1 MSLSHWTTQRIESPA
16 HWRLL
21 NRSRAVYKNTKFT
34 GYFDLKYHCW
44 NMQLWVNSSWR
55 LVFSVLVNV
64 LKKKSA
70 FVVHIWNEWKNRNS
84 VSADWICIFFQV
96 INYSWLY
103 KIKFIVGC
111 LSGKNSNCKFP
122 QRSLL
127 SQRTYK
133 VRLPFYIRVH
143 MYGAFLWR
151 FYIFIHEVV
160 SQNISGKKSFFVFKI
175 LCHENYTNSTYALP

>member
-21 NRSRAVYKNTKFT
+21 NRRKAVYKNTKFS

-44 NMQLWVNSSWR
+44 NMQLSVNSSWR

-84 VSADWICIFFQV
+84 VSADWIYIFFQV
-96 INYSWLY
+96 INYSWLWNQIHCWMPFWKEFQLQISP
-103 KIKFIVGC
+103 KIIIITENLQSPSPFLYTC
-111 LSGKNSNCKFP
+111 
-122 QRSLL
+122 
-127 SQRTYK
+127 TY
-133 VRLPFYIRVH
+133 VRGIS
-143 MYGAFLWR
+143 MTFLHIYSWSC
-151 FYIFIHEVV
+151 V
-160 SQNISGKKSFFVFKI
+160 SKYFGKKKLGFFCF
-175 LCHENYTNSTYALP
+175 

>member
-21 NRSRAVYKNTKFT
+21 NRSSAVYKNTKFS

-64 LKKKSA
+64 LKKKVSFCCAYLKWMEEPEFCFCGLNLYFFPGDKLFVTLKSNSLLDA
-70 FVVHIWNEWKNRNS
+70 FLERIPTAN
-84 VSADWICIFFQV
+84 
-96 INYSWLY
+96 
-103 KIKFIVGC
+103 
-111 LSGKNSNCKFP
+111 FP

-160 SQNISGKKSFFVFKI
+160 SQNISGKKSWVFFCF
-175 LCHENYTNSTYALP
+175 

>member
-21 NRSRAVYKNTKFT
+21 NRSSAVYKNTKFT

-84 VSADWICIFFQV
+84 VFCGLNLYFFPGDKLFV
-96 INYSWLY
+96 TL
-103 KIKFIVGC
+103 K
-111 LSGKNSNCKFP
+111 SN
-122 QRSLL
+122 SLL
-127 SQRTYK
+127 D
-133 VRLPFYIRVH
+133 
-143 MYGAFLWR
+143 AFLER
-151 FYIFIHEVV
+151 IPTANFPKDHYYHRELTKSVSLFIYVYICTGHFYDVFTYLFMKLCLKIFRE
-160 SQNISGKKSFFVFKI
+160 KKLGFFCF
-175 LCHENYTNSTYALP
+175 